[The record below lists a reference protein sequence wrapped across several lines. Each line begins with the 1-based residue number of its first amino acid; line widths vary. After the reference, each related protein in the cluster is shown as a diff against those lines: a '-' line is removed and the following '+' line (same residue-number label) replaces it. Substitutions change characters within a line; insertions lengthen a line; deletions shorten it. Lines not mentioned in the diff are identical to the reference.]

1 MPSATNRVLIKSFS
15 GGATIKDMCDF
26 IKPILRKKPE
36 KVILHLGTNN
46 LRKGDAKS
54 VADGIIKL
62 PVVSS
67 SVDILGSLFRQTSQ
81 DEMLY
86 PLQAG

>member
-1 MPSATNRVLIKSFS
+1 MIIISNLHS
-15 GGATIKDMCDF
+15 GTKLSGWLRHCSGATIKDMCDF

-54 VADGIIKL
+54 VAKGIIKL
-62 PVVSS
+62 PQ
-67 SVDILGSLFRQTSQ
+67 SVEQ
-81 DEMLY
+81 
-86 PLQAG
+86 